1 MGIAVH
7 KIVNKISHV
16 SPFYSSKSWCTR
28 YTGMHEEY
36 IMTPYKS
43 ISVDQ
48 YVPDEIDQVVDLLTA
63 RMGGNVAIMEILDHK
78 QYGANDG
85 LAIHL

>member
-1 MGIAVH
+1 
-7 KIVNKISHV
+7 
-16 SPFYSSKSWCTR
+16 
-28 YTGMHEEY
+28 
-36 IMTPYKS
+36 MTPYKS